1 MEKEF
6 IPYEQALDLKEL
18 GFDEPCFYQYVRDFD
33 NYGELI
39 PITSETNHPILRN
52 NQQVSHCSGGDCFAA
67 PLYQQVFRWFREK
80 YQLSSWI
87 YTSDDKKFYY
97 SILKNKRFM
106 ISEFYTVTKI
116 KIPNKIYNTYE
127 ESELACLNK
136 LIRIVKKYY
145 DNGRTL

>member
-6 IPYEQALDLKEL
+6 IPYEQALELKEL
-18 GFDEPCFYQYVRDFD
+18 GFNIPCYAYYDCERDLK
-33 NYGELI
+33 LI
-39 PITSETNHPILRN
+39 PNKNKFLSCEY
-52 NQQVSHCSGGDCFAA
+52 VA

-87 YTSDDKKFYY
+87 YTSYDEKFYY
-97 SILKNKRFM
+97 SILKDKRFM

-145 DNGRTL
+145 DNGRTI

>member
-1 MEKEF
+1 MENEF
-6 IPYEQALDLKEL
+6 IPFQQALELKEL
-18 GFDEPCFYQYVRDFD
+18 GFDEECLFAY
-33 NYGELI
+33 YGKSDLSNFKESDYELCGDRHN
-39 PITSETNHPILRN
+39 SSFKEDGR
-52 NQQVSHCSGGDCFAA
+52 VSA

-87 YTSDDKKFYY
+87 YTSYDEKFYY
-97 SILKNKRFM
+97 SILKDKRFM

-145 DNGRTL
+145 DNGGTL

>member
-18 GFDEPCFYQYVRDFD
+18 GFDEPCLFAYYGKSDISNFKESDYVLCGDRH
-33 NYGELI
+33 N
-39 PITSETNHPILRN
+39 TSFQKDGR
-52 NQQVSHCSGGDCFAA
+52 VSA

-97 SILKNKRFM
+97 SILKNKHFM

>member
-1 MEKEF
+1 MKNEF
-6 IPYEQALDLKEL
+6 IPYEQALELKEL
-18 GFDEPCFYQYVRDFD
+18 GFDEECLFAY
-33 NYGELI
+33 YGKSDLSNFKESDYELCGDRHN
-39 PITSETNHPILRN
+39 SSFKEDGR
-52 NQQVSHCSGGDCFAA
+52 VSA

-87 YTSDDKKFYY
+87 YTSYDEKFYY
-97 SILKNKRFM
+97 SILKDKRFM

-145 DNGRTL
+145 DNGRTI

>member
-6 IPYEQALDLKEL
+6 ISYEQALELKEL
-18 GFDEPCFYQYVRDFD
+18 GFDEECLFAY
-33 NYGELI
+33 YGKSDLSNFKESDYELCGDRHN
-39 PITSETNHPILRN
+39 SSFKEDGR
-52 NQQVSHCSGGDCFAA
+52 VSA

-87 YTSDDKKFYY
+87 YTSYDEKFYY
-97 SILKNKRFM
+97 SILKDKRFM

-145 DNGRTL
+145 DNGRTI